1 MPVIDIYD
9 VNLDEGEAT
18 VALDEL
24 TGKKVEMPEVERQE
38 TDTHHLQLAMGDF
51 GSGMDG
57 IYRLS
62 VHAVDLAG
70 NDDEAEL
77 FFTVNRNGSYYAFDQ
92 KTEAMVQKVFIS
104 SPEKVVIYE
113 NNMDWLT
120 DSSVILSCNG
130 SQRGST
136 ILKAQGGYKQDDI
149 QVVKRSSVVSVSEKW
164 RFGHSKVLVLLIS
177 CRKSLL
183 SSLMTW

>member
-1 MPVIDIYD
+1 MEAYSSNNGKVEPVIDIYD
-9 VNLDEGEAT
+9 VNLDEGEVT

-62 VHAVDLAG
+62 VHAADLAG

-77 FFTVNRNGSYYAFDQ
+77 FLRLIAMAHIMPLIRRQ
-92 KTEAMVQKVFIS
+92 KRWYKRF
-104 SPEKVVIYE
+104 
-113 NNMDWLT
+113 
-120 DSSVILSCNG
+120 LSAV
-130 SQRGST
+130 R
-136 ILKAQGGYKQDDI
+136 
-149 QVVKRSSVVSVSEKW
+149 
-164 RFGHSKVLVLLIS
+164 
-177 CRKSLL
+177 RKSLF
-183 SSLMTW
+183 MRTIWTG